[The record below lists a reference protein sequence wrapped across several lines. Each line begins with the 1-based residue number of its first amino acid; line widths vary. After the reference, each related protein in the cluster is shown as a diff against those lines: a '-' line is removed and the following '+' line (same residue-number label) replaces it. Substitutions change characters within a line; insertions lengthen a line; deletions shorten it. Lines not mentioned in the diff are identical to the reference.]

1 MGTTE
6 LSVAVDGAD
15 GGIARLQS
23 RARNAG
29 YAIYAVVIISAIVLA
44 FKLLELAGIVNL
56 LSPVFGPLEQIYA
69 VVLIAHSVIFLISV
83 VFVCM
88 WIYRAHA
95 NLRERG
101 IEMETSPGWAVG
113 WFFVPVMNLFKP
125 FQNMRELWSESHLES
140 DAYGAPAPGEIGSWW
155 ACWIIGNM
163 LSYVSMRLSAFDT
176 GDTFSVAIA
185 IGAVG
190 SGLTIACALLLRNII
205 RDITSAQN
213 TELNVRQVFE

>member
-1 MGTTE
+1 METTE
-6 LSVAVDGAD
+6 LGESASLSEN
-15 GGIARLQS
+15 GIGRLQT

-29 YAIYAVVIISAIVLA
+29 YAIFAVVIISAIVLA
-44 FKLLELAGIVNL
+44 FELLELAGVVNL
-56 LSPVFGPLEQIYA
+56 LSPVYGPLEQIYT
-69 VVLIAHSVIFLISV
+69 VVLIAHTAIFLVSV

-113 WFFVPVMNLFKP
+113 WFFVPIMNLFKP
-125 FQNMRELWSESHLES
+125 FQNMRELWAESHLES
-140 DAYGAPAPGEIGSWW
+140 DAYGDPAPGDIGAWW
-155 ACWIIGNM
+155 ACWIVGNIV
-163 LSYVSMRLSAFDT
+163 SYVSVRMSAFDT
-176 GDTFSVAIA
+176 GEGISVGVA

-190 SGLTIACALLLRNII
+190 SGLTIACALLLRKII